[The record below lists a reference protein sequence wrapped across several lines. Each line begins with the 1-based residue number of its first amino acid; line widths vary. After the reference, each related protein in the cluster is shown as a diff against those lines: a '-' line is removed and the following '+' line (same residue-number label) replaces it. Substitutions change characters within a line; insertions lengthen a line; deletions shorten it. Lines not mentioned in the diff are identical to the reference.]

1 MLVVDAAGA
10 EAATKVT
17 TPVQSSKEETKVGA
31 SAVQTL
37 NQTRH
42 ELPTHTPNET
52 ADLSFIDQSQRR
64 SRLAGAS
71 QLQRLDELARAQAQG
86 ARRNVY
92 SNNLQ

>member
-10 EAATKVT
+10 EAATKV